1 MLKIGLTGG
10 IGSGKTTASNIFSG
24 LGVPIIDADVIARQV
39 LAINQ
44 PAFAETIQLFGKAI
58 LDKNGHIDRGT
69 LRTLIFDNPVKRS
82 ALEQIIHP
90 RVRDAIEKKAAS
102 LQTDYCLIV
111 IPLLIESN
119 MQDLVDRI
127 LVITANPEKRINRI
141 QRRDNTSLDDVQ
153 KIIDAQIDEKERLS
167 CADDILMNNNDI
179 LSLENDIRILHQKY
193 QELAKSVS

>member
-39 LAINQ
+39 LAVNQ
-44 PAFAETIQLFGKAI
+44 PAFVETVQLFGKAI
-58 LDKNGHIDRGT
+58 LDSSGHIDRGI
-69 LRTLIFDNPVKRS
+69 LRNQIFENPDKRS

-90 RVRDAIEKKAAS
+90 RVRATIEKETAS
-102 LQTDYCLIV
+102 LQDDYCLIV

-127 LVITANPEKRINRI
+127 LVITANPDIRIHRI
-141 QRRDNTSLDDVQ
+141 QQRDKTSLDAVQ
-153 KIIDAQIDEKERLS
+153 NIIDAQIDEKERLS
-167 CADDILMNNNDI
+167 SADDILTNNNDV
-179 LSLENDIRILHQKY
+179 LSLEKDIRMLHEKY
-193 QELAKSVS
+193 QGLAKSVS

>member
-24 LGVPIIDADVIARQV
+24 LGVPVIDADVIAHQI
-39 LAINQ
+39 LAVSQ
-44 PAFAETIQLFGKAI
+44 SAFAEIVQLFGNVI
-58 LDKNGHIDRGT
+58 LDKNSHIDRGI
-69 LRTLIFDNPVKRS
+69 LRNLVFDNPDKRT

-90 RVRDAIEKKAAS
+90 RVRTTIEKETTS
-102 LQTDYCLIV
+102 LQVDYCLIV

-127 LVITANPEKRINRI
+127 LVITANPDIQINRI
-141 QRRDNTSLDDVQ
+141 LQRDNTSLEDVQ
-153 KIIDAQIDEKERLS
+153 KIINAQIDEKERLS
-167 CADDILMNNNDI
+167 HADDILMNNNDI

-193 QELAKSVS
+193 HELAKSVS